1 MRNRNKRCL
10 VFIRFVCN
18 RVKVKHFVGCV
29 IFLFFFLPSRPP
41 TSPTIYCVQCDI
53 PDTLHIGKHE
63 NTWKRLRHDNA
74 DIAVVLH
81 SDAILSPLFWTEL
94 PTVIASAPSNWEYLQ
109 LTTSNTLIQR
119 HMEHIDAPWIL
130 WMPEHT
136 SMSAYVVNRQGLH
149 KLLKSEPVHKY
160 TSTNVIVKTRWEVEF
175 RMKRVK
181 ALTKSILMI
190 STTMI
195 RTVEEVKRE
204 HDYWLADK
212 EAIGT
217 NVYKLIVVVSTQQL
231 YDLVTQQIWDKNV
244 QFVINPR
251 QFNKYLY
258 IRNFLDI
265 MDKFDCVLL
274 KDSDIRI
281 PPLHKMLS
289 DNSVIKGPLRQ
300 KWDGRIDER
309 QWFKFQDAKLWKSE
323 RRTGFEN
330 VLSTEVAML
339 EQFFVIMDGVFAQ
352 WFFKQIL
359 TDTTLFRH
367 QKPVQ
372 TDWGPDI
379 LWCKAAKQWDPTRN
393 SCAII
398 PVVSQ
403 HDDTRQVVLWSSS
416 TNHTNLN
423 RLQIIRYM
431 AMFPQWLN
439 SVSEI

>member
-1 MRNRNKRCL
+1 
-10 VFIRFVCN
+10 
-18 RVKVKHFVGCV
+18 
-29 IFLFFFLPSRPP
+29 
-41 TSPTIYCVQCDI
+41 
-53 PDTLHIGKHE
+53 
-63 NTWKRLRHDNA
+63 
-74 DIAVVLH
+74 
-81 SDAILSPLFWTEL
+81 
-94 PTVIASAPSNWEYLQ
+94 
-109 LTTSNTLIQR
+109 
-119 HMEHIDAPWIL
+119 MEHIDAPWIL